1 MGMTA
6 LAAGMRADRGVRSY
20 NCGGGATAGCLRWGE
35 KHGKLSQRR

>member
-20 NCGGGATAGCLRWGE
+20 NCGGGGNGGLLALRRKAW
-35 KHGKLSQRR
+35 